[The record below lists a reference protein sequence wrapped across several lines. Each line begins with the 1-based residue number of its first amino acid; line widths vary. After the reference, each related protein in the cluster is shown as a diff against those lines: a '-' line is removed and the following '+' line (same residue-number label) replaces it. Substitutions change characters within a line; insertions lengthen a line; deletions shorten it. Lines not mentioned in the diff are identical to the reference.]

1 MYRTGD
7 VVLRR
12 RDGELEYLGRAD
24 HQVKIRGIRIEL
36 GEIESALASLPGVL
50 RAAASVRSEGG
61 APPRLVGYVIEEPGA
76 DSTGSASCVAG
87 TRTGT
92 PGSVGHRR
100 SWTRSR

>member
-1 MYRTGD
+1 MGYLHRTALTSAVFVADPYSVGKRMYRTGD

-50 RAAASVRSEGG
+50 RAGSVR
-61 APPRLVGYVIEEPGA
+61 P
-76 DSTGSASCVAG
+76 
-87 TRTGT
+87 
-92 PGSVGHRR
+92 
-100 SWTRSR
+100 